1 MPICRK
7 DCRMSDAPEKK
18 SFKHTLN
25 LPQTTFSIRANAAI
39 KDPEAIAFWE
49 NENVYEKALD
59 HNNGRE
65 KFILHWGPPYA
76 NGHLHMGHALNAVL
90 KDVVCKFKRMSGFQV
105 DLTYGWDCHGLPIEL
120 RVAAEQKI
128 DTSKGTADVLALKK
142 ACRASAAQW
151 MQVQHQEFKKLG
163 ILADESKR
171 YSTMDP
177 SYEADIVRAF
187 GVLVE
192 KGFIERKGKTVP
204 WCASCQTVLA
214 SAEIEYKDRKDPSI
228 YVRFVVD
235 VASAQL
241 AEKIKE
247 TKVSAVAFAV
257 WTTTPWTLPLNE
269 GVVLHPDAEYALV
282 SHNGQGYLMGLA
294 VAEQLI
300 QKFEWSQAQIVAT
313 MHSSELV
320 GTRVQNPLVASYTV
334 PVILDEAVSLRD
346 GTACLH
352 SAPGCGPEDYVIG
365 VKNKLPI
372 TSPLSADG
380 TYTDQVRVAEFVG
393 LKVSDV
399 QGRVIALLQE
409 LGTLI
414 KKESISHSYPHC
426 WRCRNGLMFRATDQW
441 FCNLEKNDLAART
454 IASTEQMQFVPDWG
468 RNRFIGSVGTR
479 TEWCIS
485 RQRHWGVP
493 IIALVCS
500 GCSAGFTSQTFIE
513 KVAQKIAEQGTE
525 FWDRVTIAELVRD
538 FSVPVGA
545 SCDRCGNTTFEKEHD
560 TLDVWFDSGVSHY
573 AFLEKRGLLPADVY
587 LEGSDQ
593 HRGWFQSSMLTSM
606 ILHDKPCM
614 KTIVTHGYVVD
625 GQGRKMSKSLGNG
638 VEPDEVVKAY
648 GTDVLRLWAAASDFQ
663 NDIAISKEV
672 LETLAEAY
680 RKVRNTARFLLA
692 NCYDFSIEKDALSYD
707 DMLMIDKYLLARFYE
722 LSESV
727 KNSYTD
733 YSFTMVFKEI
743 SNFCVNDLSGFYL
756 EAIKD
761 RLYNDPAASSQR
773 RSAQT
778 VLWHILDG
786 MTKLLAPIL
795 SFTAEDIYRE
805 YQPGMGSV
813 QFSQFPVLPVEF
825 KKAGEHA
832 ELWEGL
838 MQMRKEVLKS
848 IERLRESGL
857 VKVGLEVKLA
867 FAVEPVDAQAL
878 KQQSFIDIILK
889 SEPYFFCEWLNVSQV
904 EWVKDAQ
911 SCEATGLPW
920 LFVSAQKAEGVKC
933 PRCWKYEMTAH
944 PDELCARC
952 EKIV

>member
-1 MPICRK
+1 
-7 DCRMSDAPEKK
+7 MSHTPEKK
-18 SFKHTLN
+18 SYKHTLN

-49 NENVYEKALD
+49 SENVYQKALN
-59 HNNGRE
+59 HNAGKE
-65 KFILHWGPPYA
+65 KFVLHWGPPYA

-90 KDVVCKFKRMSGFQV
+90 KDVICKFKRMSGYRV

-128 DTSKGTADVLALKK
+128 DTTKGTADVIALKK
-142 ACRASAAQW
+142 ACRAYAAQW
-151 MQVQHQEFKKLG
+151 MQTQHQEFKKLG
-163 ILADESKR
+163 ILADESQR
-171 YSTMDP
+171 YATMDP

-192 KGFIERKGKTVP
+192 KGFIERKGKTVS
-204 WCASCQTVLA
+204 WCASCETVLA

-235 VASAQL
+235 TASPKL
-241 AEKIKE
+241 AEKIAA
-247 TKVSAVAFAV
+247 TGVTNVAFAV

-282 SHNGQGYLMGLA
+282 SQQGRGYLMGLD
-294 VAEQLI
+294 VAQALI
-300 QKFEWSQAQIVAT
+300 GKFEWTDAQVVAT
-313 MHSSELV
+313 LHSSDLV

-334 PVILDEAVSLRD
+334 PVIVDDAVSLRD

-372 TSPLSADG
+372 TSPLAADG

-393 LKVSDV
+393 KKVSEV

-468 RNRFIGSVGTR
+468 RNRFTGSVGTR

-493 IIALVCS
+493 IIALVCG
-500 GCSAGFTSQTFIE
+500 GCSAGFTNQAFISA
-513 KVAQKIAEQGTE
+513 VAEQIAVEGTE
-525 FWDRVTIAELVRD
+525 FWDRVSLND
-538 FSVPVGA
+538 LQKMMQLPVGA
-545 SCDRCGNTTFEKEHD
+545 ACERCGCTEFVKEHD

-573 AFLEKRGLLPADVY
+573 AFLQKRGLLPADVY

-606 ILHDKPCM
+606 ILHDQPCM

-663 NDIAISKEV
+663 NDIAISKDV

-692 NCYDFSIEKDALSYD
+692 NCYDFSIEKDAVSYEQLLLID
-707 DMLMIDKYLLARFYE
+707 RYMLGELAQ
-722 LSESV
+722 LSELV
-727 KNSYTD
+727 QKSYEE
-733 YSFTMVFKEI
+733 YSFTAVFKSI

-756 EAIKD
+756 EALKD
-761 RLYNDPAASSQR
+761 RLYNDPATSLER

-778 VLWHILDG
+778 VVWHILDV
-786 MTKLLAPIL
+786 MTKLLAPII
-795 SFTAEDIYRE
+795 SFTTEDIYRE
-805 YQPGMGSV
+805 YQPGNGSV
-813 QFSQFPVLPVEF
+813 QFALMPKLPQEFRLTLADAASWQVLMNV
-825 KKAGEHA
+825 
-832 ELWEGL
+832 
-838 MQMRKEVLKS
+838 RREVLRS
-848 IERLRESGL
+848 IERLREVGT
-857 VKVGLEVKLA
+857 VKVGLEVKLT
-867 FAVEPVDAQAL
+867 FAIDATDSEGAAVAE
-878 KQQSFIDIILK
+878 FIRSTIGAARF
-889 SEPYFFCEWLNVSQV
+889 EHFFGEWFLVSQV
-904 EWVKDAQ
+904 ELVDQ
-911 SCEATGLPW
+911 SEGLEQTGLPW
-920 LFVSAQKAEGVKC
+920 LFARVERAPGVKC
-933 PRCWKYEMTAH
+933 PRCWKYSQTTHA
-944 PDELCARC
+944 DELCLRC